1 MTAFPLP
8 SDTEADRVDLPVQA
22 VGRTDAGEDVISN
35 GKTGDAKISIC
46 IPTWRDSADALLCSL
61 PRMKGAEDCTLLIF
75 DDGSY
80 DPALL
85 RQLTRQVMRYPGP
98 ARLISAPKNCGRS
111 HARNRLFDL
120 AETEWV
126 LFLDADM
133 QPDDDDFLNRYLDA
147 VDAQS
152 QAAIIAGGFSL
163 RHANPTEQTRLHAAQ
178 SAASE
183 CLPASV
189 RAEAPGRYV
198 FTSNILVHR
207 QILETISFDP
217 GFQGWGWEDVDWGLR
232 VAADYPVLH
241 IDNPATHLGLDGDDK
256 LLDKYAGSVDNFL
269 RLIERHPEEMAKTA
283 LYKAAHRLSRLP
295 GLIGLSKLCR
305 AMATRKFLPLKL
317 RLLSLKVFRA
327 AIYGARL

>member
-1 MTAFPLP
+1 MTAHPL
-8 SDTEADRVDLPVQA
+8 SDDSEADRLEQRA
-22 VGRTDAGEDVISN
+22 QTVGQTQAGEDVISN

-61 PRMKGAEDCTLLIF
+61 PRMKGAEACTMLIF
-75 DDGSY
+75 DDGSH

-85 RQLTRQVMRYPGP
+85 RQLTRQVMRFPGP
-98 ARLISAPKNCGRS
+98 ARLICAPKNCGRS

-133 QPDDDDFLNRYLDA
+133 RPDDEDFLNRYLDA
-147 VDAQS
+147 IDTDPG
-152 QAAIIAGGFSL
+152 AAIIAGGFSL
-163 RHANPTEQTRLHAAQ
+163 RHAHPTNETRLHAAQ

-207 QILETISFDP
+207 DILHAVSFDL

-232 VAADYPVLH
+232 AAAEYPILH
-241 IDNPATHLGLDGDDK
+241 IDNPATHLGLDRDAK
-256 LLDKYAGSVDNFL
+256 LLEKYAGSVDNFL
-269 RLIERHPEEMAKTA
+269 RLVERHPDEMAKSN
-283 LYKAAHRLSRLP
+283 LYKAARRLSALP
-295 GLIGLSKLCR
+295 GLIGLSRLFR
-305 AMATRKFLPLKL
+305 AMAANTSLPLKL
-317 RLLSLKVFRA
+317 RLVSLKVYRA